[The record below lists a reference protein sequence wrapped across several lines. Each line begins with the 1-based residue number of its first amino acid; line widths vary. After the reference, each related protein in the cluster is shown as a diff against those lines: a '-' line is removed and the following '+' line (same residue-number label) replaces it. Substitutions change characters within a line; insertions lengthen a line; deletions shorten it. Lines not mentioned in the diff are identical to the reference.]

1 MDAYSWFFGGVWIDG
16 LLVAWGGLSFGLQIL
31 RPYFKCCKWCKEHG
45 DDEGIK
51 KDVRDREG

>member
-1 MDAYSWFFGGVWIDG
+1 
-16 LLVAWGGLSFGLQIL
+16 L